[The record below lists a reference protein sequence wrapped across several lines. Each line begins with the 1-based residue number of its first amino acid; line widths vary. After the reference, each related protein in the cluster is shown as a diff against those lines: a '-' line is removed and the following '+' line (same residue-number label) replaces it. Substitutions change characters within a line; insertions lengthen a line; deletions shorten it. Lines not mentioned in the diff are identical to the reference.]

1 MLDASDWDEPL
12 VEPQQSTPLS
22 RTFRRRAG
30 LVPNVVPY
38 LAPHPWLYHPF
49 LFLSAPTVQ
58 HIDADLVSAI
68 CFVVARDNA
77 CRFCFGTF
85 WSFLRM
91 AGYTK
96 ADLDRLEG
104 EMYLG
109 DQDEA
114 EEGALR
120 LAVRVSQGRL
130 RAQDGAS
137 ADDLHE
143 KGLSAPAI
151 REVVGAAVLG
161 TLVNRASTMLAAPVN
176 HRLEDMT
183 ASWYFD
189 LIQPVLGP
197 LLSGWQRLSP
207 RVPTLGADRVTG
219 PFAEWTGTLEGT
231 SIGYLLQD
239 MITQWLHHKYALP
252 LRTKLLMLAVVA
264 RGLHTAALEETA
276 YRLLVQRTDTSREE
290 AQAAVDHLGG
300 TAQPDKEARLLQLAR
315 AAIRYE
321 AGHIQRAARRHT
333 QGLSREETIDAVA
346 SIALTNALARLRVL
360 QTLDE
365 HDAVD

>member
-1 MLDASDWDEPL
+1 MMDASDWDDPL
-12 VEPQQSTPLS
+12 VEAHESTPLR

-49 LFLSAPTVQ
+49 LFLSAPTVE

-109 DQDEA
+109 DRDPVEEA
-114 EEGALR
+114 ALR
-120 LAVRVSQGRL
+120 LAIRVSQGRL
-130 RAQDGAS
+130 QAHAGAS

-143 KGLSAPAI
+143 QGLSAPAI

-161 TLVNRASTMLAAPVN
+161 TLVNRTSTMLSAPVN

-189 LIQPVLGP
+189 LLQPVVGP

-207 RVPTLGADRVTG
+207 RVPPLSADRVTG
-219 PFAEWTGTLEGT
+219 PLAAWTGTLEGT
-231 SIGYLLQD
+231 SIGYVLQD
-239 MITQWLHHKYALP
+239 LTTQWLHHEYALS

-264 RGLHTAALEETA
+264 RGLHAAALEQTA
-276 YRLLVQRTDTSREE
+276 YRLLVQRTETARSE
-290 AQAAVDHLGG
+290 AEAIVDHFAG
-300 TAQPDKEARLLQLAR
+300 AVEPDREAGLLQLAR

-333 QGLSREETIDAVA
+333 QGLTRDETIDAVA
-346 SIALTNALARLRVL
+346 SIALTNALARLHVL

-365 HDAVD
+365 

>member
-1 MLDASDWDEPL
+1 MLDASDWDDPL
-12 VEPQQSTPLS
+12 VEPQESTALS

-38 LAPHPWLYHPF
+38 VAPHPWLYHPF

-58 HIDADLVSAI
+58 HIDTDLVSAI

-91 AGYTK
+91 AGYTR

-109 DQDEA
+109 DRDEA
-114 EEGALR
+114 EEVALR

-130 RAQDGAS
+130 RNRNGPS
-137 ADDLHE
+137 ADELHE
-143 KGLSAPAI
+143 QGLSELAI

-207 RVPTLGADRVTG
+207 RVPTLEPERGTG
-219 PFAEWTGTLEGT
+219 PLAEWTGTLEET

-239 MITQWLHHKYALP
+239 ITNQWLHHEYALS

-264 RGLHTAALEETA
+264 RGLHAASLEETA
-276 YRLLVQRTDTSREE
+276 YQLLVQRTDTSREE
-290 AQAAVDHLGG
+290 AKATVDHLGG
-300 TAQPDKEARLLQLAR
+300 TVEPDKEEGLLQLAR

-333 QGLSREETIDAVA
+333 QGLSRDETIDAVA
-346 SIALTNALARLRVL
+346 SISLTNALARLHVL
-360 QTLDE
+360 HTLDE
-365 HDAVD
+365 

>member
-1 MLDASDWDEPL
+1 MLDASDWDDPL
-12 VEPQQSTPLS
+12 VEPQQSTALS

-109 DQDEA
+109 DRDEA
-114 EEGALR
+114 EEVALR

-130 RAQDGAS
+130 RARDGAL
-137 ADDLHE
+137 ADELKTH
-143 KGLSAPAI
+143 GLSAPEI

-197 LLSGWQRLSP
+197 LLSGWQRLSA
-207 RVPTLGADRVTG
+207 RVPPLEAERVTG

-239 MITQWLHHKYALP
+239 ITNQWIHHEYALS

-264 RGLHTAALEETA
+264 RGLATGALEETA
-276 YRLLVQRTDTSREE
+276 YQLLAQRTDISREE
-290 AQAAVDHLGG
+290 AEATVDHLGG
-300 TAQPDKEARLLQLAR
+300 TVRPDKEAALLQLAR

-333 QGLSREETIDAVA
+333 HGLSRDETIDAVA
-346 SIALTNALARLRVL
+346 SIAFTNTLARLHVL
-360 QTLDE
+360 HSLDE
-365 HDAVD
+365 